1 MALGSERKSMSF
13 TAEGREVLTGL
24 AEGLLPLSDWVA
36 TKSYVPPDHKAL
48 PWRNGE
54 TLTHERLRSI
64 AYVEW
69 LVAASDADDL
79 LLARWDHIKQD
90 PLAFCPLPAAR
101 AFRDGRGLS
110 QAPRFATVEA
120 GNALADAS
128 GRQMSRQQLYD
139 QCLPILIATVRDAQ
153 KRTGPDA
160 LPAFAPPPSPFWIAL
175 AKELHRGNC
184 REWRAVAGAPQSTLL
199 TEQLLR
205 DVLTALLNGWL
216 EVPPPWR
223 YAVLIEL
230 GEYRRPG
237 NAYTR
242 EDVEKARQSFQ
253 AALEG
258 SAPPDENAKAQVLID
273 DLHYATQWKSIP

>member
-1 MALGSERKSMSF
+1 MPFSTEA
-13 TAEGREVLTGL
+13 REVLLGL
-24 AEGLLPLSDWVA
+24 AEGMLPLQEWIT
-36 TKSYVPPDHKAL
+36 TKSYLPSEHATL

-54 TLTHERLRSI
+54 KLTHERLRTI

-79 LLARWDHIKQD
+79 LLTRWDHIKQE
-90 PLAFCPLPAAR
+90 PMAFCPLPAAR

-120 GNALADAS
+120 GNSLADAS
-128 GRQMSRQQLYD
+128 GRQMSRQQLYN
-139 QCLPILIATVRDAQ
+139 QCLPILIATVRAAQ

-160 LPAFAPPPSPFWIAL
+160 LPPFVPPPSPFWVEL
-175 AKELHRGNC
+175 SKELHRNNC
-184 REWRAVAGAPQSTLL
+184 REWRGVAGAPQSTLL

-216 EVPPPWR
+216 DVKPPWR

-242 EDVEKARQSFQ
+242 DQVEAARQAFQ
-253 AALEG
+253 DALDG
-258 SAPPDENAKAQVLID
+258 VAPPDSAAKAIPQEQV
-273 DLHYATQWKSIP
+273 HYATQWKSIP